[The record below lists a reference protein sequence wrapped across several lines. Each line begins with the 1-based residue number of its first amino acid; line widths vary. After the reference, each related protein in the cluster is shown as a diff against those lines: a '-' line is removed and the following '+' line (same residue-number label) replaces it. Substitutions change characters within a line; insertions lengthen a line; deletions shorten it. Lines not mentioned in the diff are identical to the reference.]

1 MRFLENASRFSQ
13 RGGGTEQTLLPK
25 ERRRRRR
32 RRRVL
37 LAKEEGFSWCTVDS
51 SVLPKIAPKFP
62 LFFFVFF
69 QNGNTLV
76 VVTFFSPLS
85 SSVSPSTKAADEIRF
100 KRAHTHTHNNNNNQ
114 RHAVRDDCFSFPRF
128 HFRVYRSLCL
138 SVSLSLRARACGFR
152 FGQPPLAFH
161 MRTSKTRADGIHRA
175 CATRR
180 RSSLSRAHHNTVKLS
195 TSKPASAVTRLAP
208 SFGRYAIRRGDNCLF
223 LFLDIFFLL
232 LYWSTVRGVNTALLA
247 SNAH

>member
-25 ERRRRRR
+25 ERRRR

-85 SSVSPSTKAADEIRF
+85 SSVSPSTKAADEIPF
-100 KRAHTHTHNNNNNQ
+100 KRTHTHTHTTTTTTNAM
-114 RHAVRDDCFSFPRF
+114 RYATIASRF
-128 HFRVYRSLCL
+128 LGFISGCIDL

>member
-13 RGGGTEQTLLPK
+13 RGGGGTEKTLLPK
-25 ERRRRRR
+25 ERRRRRRR

-37 LAKEEGFSWCTVDS
+37 LAKEEGFSVDS

-100 KRAHTHTHNNNNNQ
+100 KRAHTHTHNNNNNNQ

-161 MRTSKTRADGIHRA
+161 MRTSKTRADGMHRA
-175 CATRR
+175 LFFSLTR
-180 RSSLSRAHHNTVKLS
+180 APHNAVKLS

>member
-25 ERRRRRR
+25 ERRRRR

-100 KRAHTHTHNNNNNQ
+100 KRAHTHTHTTTRQQQSSTNAM
-114 RHAVRDDCFSFPRF
+114 RSAVASRF
-128 HFRVYRSLCL
+128 GFISGIDLCL
-138 SVSLSLRARACGFR
+138 CLSLRARGFR

>member
-25 ERRRRRR
+25 ERRRRR

-100 KRAHTHTHNNNNNQ
+100 KRTHTHNNNNTNNNQ

-161 MRTSKTRADGIHRA
+161 MRTSKTRADGMHRA
-175 CATRR
+175 LFFSLTR
-180 RSSLSRAHHNTVKLS
+180 APHNAVKLS

>member
-1 MRFLENASRFSQ
+1 MVVNCGRRSSLFSLLSPKRRLLDFEIRFERTHHHHTRTRTNAMRCAMTSRASSRFS
-13 RGGGTEQTLLPK
+13 
-25 ERRRRRR
+25 
-32 RRRVL
+32 
-37 LAKEEGFSWCTVDS
+37 
-51 SVLPKIAPKFP
+51 
-62 LFFFVFF
+62 
-69 QNGNTLV
+69 
-76 VVTFFSPLS
+76 
-85 SSVSPSTKAADEIRF
+85 SVS
-100 KRAHTHTHNNNNNQ
+100 
-114 RHAVRDDCFSFPRF
+114 FSG
-128 HFRVYRSLCL
+128 RVSI
-138 SVSLSLRARACGFR
+138 SVSLRASARIVCGFR

-232 LYWSTVRGVNTALLA
+232 LYWSTVRGVNTAFLA